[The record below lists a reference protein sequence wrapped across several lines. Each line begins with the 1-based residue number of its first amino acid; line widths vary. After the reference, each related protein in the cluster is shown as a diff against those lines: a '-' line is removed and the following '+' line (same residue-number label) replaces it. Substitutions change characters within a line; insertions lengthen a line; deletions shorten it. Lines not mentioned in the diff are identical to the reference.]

1 MIPPIIMREDQ
12 IFKIGSQ
19 AYVFKG
25 YVITFDCNVVNG
37 TPPITISWFRN
48 NVEIDSRQGN
58 SSNLTIPSARD
69 GEIVS
74 CRAINNIG
82 SDMATSAIQGMY
94 YKYKIIIIAIMQIV
108 AIDLTKVYKLGMF
121 AHCSKQLVSKS

>member
-12 IFKIGSQ
+12 RFKIGSQ

-25 YVITFDCNVVNG
+25 YVITFVCNVVNG
-37 TPPITISWFRN
+37 TPPITIMWFRN
-48 NVEIDSRQGN
+48 DVLISSQENSFTIEITG
-58 SSNLTIPSARD
+58 ARD
-69 GEIVS
+69 SEIVS